1 MSPLSLPPRRT
12 PSRARTVP
20 WGIRWRSRITRRAR
34 ALGVLLLIAGAL
46 STLLLPSGSGADG
59 GAEVLVA
66 AGDQPVGHVLTAE
79 DLRIVDAAGG
89 FAASADAPDARR
101 LREELEGAVLAVPVR
116 SGQQLASGMVLG
128 PGLAEHLPEGQVA
141 TSVRARD
148 PQALALLRV
157 GGPVTVI
164 GATAEGGAV
173 EVAGTLLW
181 APRGAAESTTGLGG
195 GEEPT
200 SRLAL
205 VAVTPQDARRLAGL
219 SGEATV
225 VMGATSPATG
235 ESAESPT
242 ASSADVP

>member
-1 MSPLSLPPRRT
+1 MSPLSLPRRT
-12 PSRARTVP
+12 SSRARVVP

-34 ALGVLLLIAGAL
+34 TLGVLLLIAGAL
-46 STLLLPSGSGADG
+46 STLLMPRGPAAEG
-59 GAEVLVA
+59 GAQVLVA
-66 AGDQPVGHVLTAE
+66 AGDRPVGHVLTAE

-89 FAASADAPDARR
+89 FADSAQIPDARG

-225 VMGATSPATG
+225 VMGAAGTADEPSPEAP
-235 ESAESPT
+235 AP
-242 ASSADVP
+242 SADAP